1 MHTYFLHGFTNASMT
16 LGQPYRGNGDLV
28 MFSLIYLTL
37 CLHTIMTTD
46 MVVSEDCEVIPSR
59 TEILSELFNELGDGL
74 AISDAGSTKFYNKM
88 HEF

>member
-1 MHTYFLHGFTNASMT
+1 
-16 LGQPYRGNGDLV
+16 
-28 MFSLIYLTL
+28 
-37 CLHTIMTTD
+37 

-74 AISDAGSTKFYNKM
+74 AISDAGITKFYNEM